1 MPFCPNFDVGK
12 RFDYCT
18 FAALILNQKTFYTD
32 MSTND
37 SNDHI
42 EEMEGEELNST
53 SHNKDQQD
61 GNPNPDSEE
70 NFTDSELENLQ
81 DALEE
86 QKDKYV
92 RLFAEFDNYRRRT
105 SKEMIEIRQT
115 AAKDL
120 IVSLLDVL
128 DDMDR
133 AEEQMSRTE
142 IDPVLIEGTLL
153 IFNKLRRLL
162 EAKGVK
168 ALETLHT
175 EFDVEKDEAISE
187 IPVEDKKLKGKVVA
201 EVQKGYLLNDKL
213 IRYAKV
219 VVGK

>member
-1 MPFCPNFDVGK
+1 
-12 RFDYCT
+12 
-18 FAALILNQKTFYTD
+18 
-32 MSTND
+32 MSKND
-37 SNDHI
+37 INDHL
-42 EEMEGEELNST
+42 EESEEELNPISESAT
-53 SHNKDQQD
+53 NPE
-61 GNPNPDSEE
+61 GNNETLREGDSPV
-70 NFTDSELENLQ
+70 SELEKTQ
-81 DALEE
+81 EALDE

-92 RLFAEFDNYRRRT
+92 RLFAEFDNYKRRT
-105 SKEMIEIRQT
+105 SKEMIDIRQT

-133 AEEQMSRTE
+133 AEEQITKVE
-142 IDPVLIEGTLL
+142 TDPALVEGTLL
-153 IFNKLRRLL
+153 IFNKLRRIL

-175 EFDVEKDEAISE
+175 DFDVEKDEAISE
-187 IPVEDKKLKGKVVA
+187 VPVEDQKLKGKVVA

>member
-1 MPFCPNFDVGK
+1 
-12 RFDYCT
+12 
-18 FAALILNQKTFYTD
+18 
-32 MSTND
+32 MSKNDIND
-37 SNDHI
+37 SM
-42 EEMEGEELNST
+42 EEMEEELDST
-53 SHNKDQQD
+53 SALKDMHD
-61 GNPNPDSEE
+61 ANSETAREEDS
-70 NFTDSELENLQ
+70 NVSELEKAQ
-81 DALEE
+81 EALAE

-92 RLFAEFDNYRRRT
+92 RLFAEFDNYKRRT
-105 SKEMIEIRQT
+105 SKEMMDIRQT

-120 IVSLLDVL
+120 IISLLDVL

-133 AEEQMSRTE
+133 AEEQINKVETN
-142 IDPVLIEGTLL
+142 PALAEGTLL
-153 IFNKLRRLL
+153 IFNKLRRIL

-175 EFDVEKDEAISE
+175 DFDVEKDEAISE
-187 IPVEDKKLKGKVVA
+187 VPVEDKKLKGKVVA

>member
-1 MPFCPNFDVGK
+1 
-12 RFDYCT
+12 
-18 FAALILNQKTFYTD
+18 
-32 MSTND
+32 MSKHDIND
-37 SNDHI
+37 RI
-42 EEMEGEELNST
+42 EEMEDEELNPTPKNEDNLGDNPEMT
-53 SHNKDQQD
+53 SE
-61 GNPNPDSEE
+61 GNSAS
-70 NFTDSELENLQ
+70 SELEKAQ
-81 DALEE
+81 DALDE
-86 QKDKYV
+86 QKDKFV
-92 RLFAEFDNYRRRT
+92 RLFAEFDNYKRRT

-133 AEEQMSRTE
+133 AEEQMSKAE
-142 IDPVLIEGTLL
+142 SDPVLVEGTLL

-162 EAKGVK
+162 EAKGLK
-168 ALETLHT
+168 ALDTLHT

-187 IPVEDKKLKGKVVA
+187 IPVEDKKLRGKVVA

>member
-1 MPFCPNFDVGK
+1 
-12 RFDYCT
+12 
-18 FAALILNQKTFYTD
+18 
-32 MSTND
+32 MSKND
-37 SNDHI
+37 INDRL
-42 EEMEGEELNST
+42 EEMEEEELNST
-53 SHNKDQQD
+53 SDMKDIYD
-61 GNPNPDSEE
+61 ENTETTSED
-70 NFTDSELENLQ
+70 NSDDSELEKVQ
-81 DALEE
+81 DALDE

-92 RLFAEFDNYRRRT
+92 RLFAEFDNYRRRS
-105 SKEMIEIRQT
+105 SKEMMDIRQT

-133 AEEQMSRTE
+133 AEEQMNKTE
-142 IDPVLIEGTLL
+142 SDPILVEGTLL
-153 IFNKLRRLL
+153 IFNKLRRIL

-187 IPVEDKKLKGKVVA
+187 MPVEDKKLRGKVVA